1 MWAGK
6 QKAVEAKQE
15 AVQALCAR
23 DLAVFKEL
31 DSQWYQNDQQYKVLS
46 NSLPP
51 SLLPP
56 ASVPCPSLPAPCMQ
70 RRLAWCMWEHAL
82 GGAAKAADA
91 EGEQQRSLQETA
103 LTARALG

>member
-1 MWAGK
+1 MWADK

-23 DLAVFKEL
+23 ELAAFKEL
-31 DSQWYQNDQQYKVLS
+31 DSKWYQNDQQYKVLS
-46 NSLPP
+46 NSPPP
-51 SLLPP
+51 SLPP
-56 ASVPCPSLPAPCMQ
+56 SVPCPSLPAPCMQ

-82 GGAAKAADA
+82 GGAGGYA

-103 LTARALG
+103 LTVRALR